1 MTLGTILVL
10 VVFSIWFVLTIPYQF
25 NKGFGKRL
33 QRLNSFYI
41 LPGWTFFAPT
51 PGTSDY
57 RFVYRDVDANG
68 KRNDWKEI
76 DWCRSRS
83 ALDAVWH
90 PHRFRQ
96 KMIVDLINTFG
107 VTLRGMKEQGT
118 DIDENPQI
126 WMMST
131 PYMNLLHI
139 VMLMPLETQTRSRQF
154 AIIEQ
159 KRWAPAQPPTLVVC
173 SSAHDVEA
181 A

>member
-1 MTLGTILVL
+1 MVLAGLSVWFLLSIL
-10 VVFSIWFVLTIPYQF
+10 YQF
-25 NKGFGKRL
+25 NSGFGKKLR
-33 QRLNSFYI
+33 QLNHFSI

-57 RFVYRDVDANG
+57 RFVYRDVDATGN
-68 KRNDWKEI
+68 RSDWKEI

-90 PHRFRQ
+90 PHRYRQ
-96 KMIVDLINTFG
+96 KMIVDFINAFG
-107 VTLRGMKEQGT
+107 ATLRGMQEQGT
-118 DIDENPQI
+118 NIDENPQL
-126 WMMST
+126 WMIST

-139 VMLMPLETQTRSRQF
+139 AMLMPLETHTRSRQF
-154 AIIEQ
+154 AILEQ
-159 KRWAPAQPPTLVVC
+159 NRWAPAQAPTLVVC